1 MKSIWN
7 GAIGFGLV
15 NIPIRMYAAT
25 ESSTLDLDML
35 DKADL
40 SHIRFKR
47 VNETTGREVEW
58 DNIVKAYKL
67 NDRYIVLD
75 DEDFEAASPEKS
87 SLFSI
92 QQFVEEDEIDSVYL
106 ETPYFL
112 EPHENG
118 QNAYTLLL
126 QALKKSHKV
135 GVGSFVMRNKE
146 ILGIVKPYQG
156 VLIVNRIRFPEEL
169 RGYEELHI
177 PVAKAK
183 SNELKMAVDLID
195 MNTKKFNPAQYKDT
209 YRADLLKIIKQKAK
223 GQKLKVVEARESSN
237 TTTDLM
243 EQLKASLEKS
253 KKNIS

>member
-1 MKSIWN
+1 M
-7 GAIGFGLV
+7 
-15 NIPIRMYAAT
+15 
-25 ESSTLDLDML
+25 
-35 DKADL
+35 
-40 SHIRFKR
+40 
-47 VNETTGREVEW
+47 
-58 DNIVKAYKL
+58 
-67 NDRYIVLD
+67 
-75 DEDFEAASPEKS
+75 
-87 SLFSI
+87 
-92 QQFVEEDEIDSVYL
+92 
-106 ETPYFL
+106 
-112 EPHENG
+112 EPHQNG